1 MENKCAARM
10 IRLPGTLVAVAVLYA
25 GWPPSVAASRLT
37 GTDLRTVAQPV
48 VIQKAEQPLKALAD
62 KAVETQDEVADHFWL
77 FFTDKGVFNTEQF
90 DSAAS
95 EVRLSRKV
103 LKRRARVGLEH
114 VVFADLPL
122 NPAYLKAVTNR
133 GGKLRRLSKWLNAAS
148 FEIPLER
155 IHEIAAL
162 PGVACVRPVM
172 KFKNEPVA
180 SERLTPDL
188 PTKKAPERTQLEP
201 PIDYGFAADQLAQ
214 INVPAVHQLGF
225 NGQGVTLAI
234 LDTGFRKSHE
244 VFAQHYLEGRVLAE
258 WDFLNNDGNTANE
271 SSDGDLEYQ
280 WDHGTITWSVAG
292 GYKDGYLY
300 GPAYKADFLLAKT
313 DNAGSDTPVEED
325 NWVAALEWADSLGAD
340 VISSS
345 LSYKE
350 WDTGTNYTYEDM
362 DGATA
367 TTSIAAST
375 AAALGIVVCN
385 SMGNEGPALGTLRAP
400 ADACSILAV
409 GSVNLFD
416 YIASS
421 SSRGPSYD
429 GRPKPE
435 VCARGVNTA
444 CATATNDISYGTS
457 SGTSLATPLVAGAAC
472 VLIQARPSLDP
483 PDIRRALMETAGMAD
498 SPDSTTYGHGII
510 NLLDA
515 TGWGAAF
522 TADVTLGEAPLDVQF
537 AGTSALPADAWI
549 WSLGDDDSAFVQNP
563 QHIYSGAGVYDVSLM
578 VISDADSVTLLKEN
592 YIIALGDTLG
602 FETDSAW
609 ADHPCT
615 VSVNLANYQQI
626 EQMILPFRFG
636 SEPHIRL
643 DSVVLGTRTAHFESL
658 VNLAADSVN
667 SRYSYSLKADD
678 GGGSPALAEGSGEI
692 LRVYCTPDAAAL
704 GGLSSIID
712 SAQGTVSLNITG
724 EYAAYVPRV
733 IPGAVSTRYVLRG
746 DANAS
751 GKVNISDVTFL
762 ISYLFGIPTG
772 PAPVTIQSGDANAS
786 SKVNVADIT
795 YLVAYLF
802 GNGPEPPEP

>member
-1 MENKCAARM
+1 MMRSFGALM
-10 IRLPGTLVAVAVLYA
+10 AVAVLSA
-25 GWPPSVAASRLT
+25 GQPLPVAASTRV
-37 GTDLRTVAQPV
+37 GTDLRMVARPV
-48 VIQKAEQPLKALAD
+48 VIQKADRPLPAWPSEAIKGGD
-62 KAVETQDEVADHFWL
+62 GPTDHIWL

-103 LKRRARVGLEH
+103 LKRRARVGLDH

-122 NPAYLKAVTNR
+122 NPAYLRAATNR
-133 GGKLRRLSKWLNAAS
+133 GGKLRHISKWLNAAS

-155 IHEIAAL
+155 IDEIAGL
-162 PGVACVRPVM
+162 PGVAYVRPVM
-172 KFKNEPVA
+172 KFRYEPVV
-180 SERLTPDL
+180 SRPLSPDTLTAK
-188 PTKKAPERTQLEP
+188 TPERTRLEP

-214 INVPAVHQLGF
+214 INVPAVHQQGY

-258 WDFLNNDGNTANE
+258 WDFLNDDGNTANE
-271 SSDGDLEYQ
+271 SSDGDPDSQ

-300 GPAYKADFLLAKT
+300 GPAYKANFLLAKT
-313 DNAGSDTPVEED
+313 DNVGSDTPVEED
-325 NWVAALEWADSLGAD
+325 NWVAALEWADSHGAD
-340 VISSS
+340 VVSSS

-350 WDTGTNYTYEDM
+350 WDTGTDYTYEDM

-375 AAALGIVVCN
+375 AAAMGIVLCN

-400 ADACSILAV
+400 ADAYSILAV

-416 YIASS
+416 YIAPS
-421 SSRGPSYD
+421 SSRGPTYD

-435 VCARGVNTA
+435 VCARGVNVA
-444 CATATNDISYGTS
+444 CAAATNDNSYGTS
-457 SGTSLATPLVAGAAC
+457 SGTSLAVPLVAGAAC
-472 VLIQARPSLDP
+472 VLLQARPGLDP
-483 PDIRRALMETAGMAD
+483 PDIRRALMETASLAD
-498 SPDSTTYGHGII
+498 SPDSTTYGHGIS

-515 TGWGAAF
+515 TGWGAGF
-522 TADVTLGEAPLDVQF
+522 TADVTLGDAPLEVQF
-537 AGTSALPADAWI
+537 AGSSPLPADAWI
-549 WSLGDDDSAFVQNP
+549 WSLGDGDSAFAQNP
-563 QHIYSGAGVYDVSLM
+563 QHTYTGAGVYDVSLM
-578 VISDADSVTLLKEN
+578 VISDGDTVALQKEN
-592 YIIALGDTLG
+592 YIVALGDTLG

-609 ADHPCT
+609 AGHPCT

-626 EQMILPFRFG
+626 EQIILPFKFE

-643 DSVVLGTRTAHFESL
+643 DSAVLGARTAHFESL
-658 VNLAADSVN
+658 VNLGADSVN
-667 SRYSYSLKADD
+667 NRYSYSLKADD
-678 GGGSPALAEGSGEI
+678 GGGSPALAEGDGEI
-692 LRVYCTPDAAAL
+692 LRLYCTPDAAAL
-704 GGLSSIID
+704 GGVSNVID
-712 SAQGTVSLNITG
+712 SAQGTISLDITG
-724 EYAAYVPRV
+724 EYAAYVPKV
-733 IPGAVSTRYVLRG
+733 IPGTISTRYVLRG

-762 ISYLFGIPTG
+762 IAYLFGIPTG

-786 SKVNVADIT
+786 SKINVADIT
-795 YLVAYLF
+795 YLVTYLF
-802 GNGPEPPEP
+802 GNGPEPPKP